1 MAKEESKDLSKI
13 NNPVTKPTVLFT
25 DYRNS
30 NSSVSNQPP
39 DSYIFINNYKYPMLH
54 LGTNQD
60 NIYKPFRLHAT
71 DGEPD
76 ASYDP
81 AMKEAGYANQGKTP
95 ENYIYK
101 LYDQSYELIRS
112 WCGAL
117 WYSTDNLTCNFLNKH
132 PKAYTHTYPISAL
145 SEQGNESPTVPIFM
159 KKEVDGVKYS
169 QRLYTAVDGFTLY
182 GSGDSKS
189 FAPAGPQDCFMTAEM
204 FDIVTTIVPS
214 FVGAGSKLDMWKKT
228 KMLEIAWELSKQH
241 SEPFYDYVADY
252 GQIPSKDEATTIAN
266 LGLQVAHVTAT
277 PEHNFEL
284 PHSFKQAVN
293 NPLFS
298 ESPMQTMWFR
308 LLPNYFCYLLF
319 KHFPNLNVEQS
330 TELSKYKQ
338 YVKNMLLM
346 NHVSVSDAM
355 PNLQPESLAKY
366 NSLISNQNNLHGYLN
381 DKDTMKF
388 IIEYG
393 KLLNGYFE
401 NGISTGGDPWIS
413 KNSDVQKNVVIMQ
426 SVLQLV
432 KEAYDNQ
439 EMPHC
444 LKFESAMPSSVVTA
458 TDQTEFTR
466 IKSLIE
472 LLDRHDLDYTL
483 LKTLVEDNYYNP
495 GPNNPGAAMLTE
507 DIKNQYNLVSSD
519 NYALGSDNVW
529 KPIIV
534 GDEIGTFPKLK
545 FTDQDIKSMSLYG
558 REVTI
563 PSPAQGRNPYLN
575 SLYFKDDN
583 IFLNEDIYPKADLN
597 SSHIFLDIP
606 GDEDIDQPFLKRIAA
621 EGDSIPA
628 VSSLLGNNF
637 YNQPETISE
646 LTSLRQD
653 GGNTRT
659 FKEILEGEKAKSEI
673 VYFQINKYVEA
684 YDETGQIAQNLLQTF
699 WIPNAPEFNPQHF
712 IDSQITSN
720 DNKTF
725 VYKIFAWTAI
735 YGNKYYY
742 KLRGLNVFNTYEQQ
756 KGNTLPTMAD
766 FFGGSSYRNLD
777 IETGAKIFDKI
788 REIQSFD
795 LDGPLI
801 LESEYLGDN
810 NIDRFYNYQI
820 SFNTEMYPDVKLIKV
835 PFHPV
840 GGVVDST
847 QVFRPPPS
855 PPTVEIVPY
864 EGVDNSLLFL
874 LNARVGATHKDFI
887 IGIEDKDSDQVQTI
901 YEALISSAKGWNAN
915 NLEQEFITQ
924 DVKKFEI
931 YRLDNKPKSYSDFAP
946 ENGGTKMD
954 LIPPTTKGKYE
965 GFGGTDFVFDNGPQ
979 DLSIVAS
986 TAQFNSSVVPNKK
999 YYYTFRVVDQED
1011 YFSNPTPVY
1020 QVEIINDGGTI
1031 YPLID
1036 VIDFDIE
1043 NKLQTKKNIRKY
1055 LHIIPTLENSLINLE
1070 DVDFE
1075 NETAGS
1081 YINKLSGKKPSL
1093 GVNPESQLLLPE
1105 ENYENDGKKTYV
1117 KLRLT
1122 SKKTGKK
1129 IDINLKAMHKHVKTT
1144 QEEEGFQKGSN
1155 VPPPELPDQSSQQQ
1169 QQQQQQQ
1176 PTSDVQIQTLDPPS
1190 GGQQQIQQSN
1200 VEIQSSGG
1208 NTVQAST
1215 PTQNTGLT
1223 RY

>member
-13 NNPVTKPTVLFT
+13 INPVTQPTVLFT
-25 DYRNS
+25 DYTTFARMTDATD
-30 NSSVSNQPP
+30 QPP
-39 DSYIFINNYKYPMLH
+39 DSYILRNNYNYPMFH

-81 AMKEAGYANQGKTP
+81 AMKEAGYASQGKTP

-145 SEQGNESPTVPIFM
+145 SEEGNESPTVPIFM

-169 QRLYTAVDGFTLY
+169 QKLETLVDGFTLY
-182 GSGDSKS
+182 GSGDSLIQYS
-189 FAPAGPQDCFMTAEM
+189 VPAGPQDSYMTEEA
-204 FDIVTTIVPS
+204 FSIVTTTRLTPIGP
-214 FVGAGSKLDMWKKT
+214 GSKLDMWKKT

-252 GQIPSKDEATTIAN
+252 SQIPSKDFATTAAM
-266 LGLQVAHVTAT
+266 LASQVAHVTVT

-284 PHSFKQAVN
+284 PKSFKQAVN

-298 ESPMQTMWFR
+298 ESQMQTMWFR

-330 TELSKYKQ
+330 TELLNYKN
-338 YVKNMLLM
+338 YVRNMLLI
-346 NHVSVSDAM
+346 NHVKIEDAF
-355 PNLQPESLAKY
+355 PGAPPTILDKYDSFFINQENIAKH
-366 NSLISNQNNLHGYLN
+366 LNN
-381 DKDTMKF
+381 KDTMKF

-401 NGISTGGDPWIS
+401 NGISTGGDPWVS

-444 LKFESAMPSSVVTA
+444 LKFESAMPSSVVAT

-472 LLDRHDLDYTL
+472 LLDRHDLDYAL
-483 LKTLVEDNYYNP
+483 LKTLVEDNYYSP
-495 GPNNPGAAMLTE
+495 GSDNPGAGLTE
-507 DIKNQYNLVSSD
+507 DITNQYKLVSSD
-519 NYALGSDNVW
+519 KYNLGPTNIW

-534 GDEIGTFPKLK
+534 SDEIGAFPKLK
-545 FTDQDIKSMSLYG
+545 FTDQNIKSMSLYG
-558 REVTI
+558 KEVISLTE
-563 PSPAQGRNPYLN
+563 AMRARNPYLN
-575 SLYFKDDN
+575 YLYSKNDDN
-583 IFLNEDIYPKADLN
+583 IFLNEDIYPKDGLN

-621 EGDSIPA
+621 EGNSIPA
-628 VSSLLGNNF
+628 VSSLLGDNF

-646 LTSLRQD
+646 LTSLRKD

-659 FKEILEGEKAKSEI
+659 FRGILEGEKAKSEI
-673 VYFQINKYVEA
+673 LYFQINKYVEA
-684 YDETGQIAQNLLQTF
+684 YDEAGQIAQHLLQTF

-742 KLRGLNVFNTYEQQ
+742 KLRGLNAFDTYEEI
-756 KGNTLPTMAD
+756 KGDNLPSMAD
-766 FFGGSSYRNLD
+766 FFGGSAYRNLD
-777 IETGAKIFDKI
+777 IETGARIFDKI
-788 REIQSFD
+788 ANKDYGLVTNKAFQPDPNSSRLDNHEIKFD
-795 LDGPLI
+795 I
-801 LESEYLGDN
+801 
-810 NIDRFYNYQI
+810 
-820 SFNTEMYPDVKLIKV
+820 EMYPDVKLIKV

-847 QVFRPPPS
+847 QVFRAPPS

-887 IGIEDKDSDQVQTI
+887 IGIEDKDNDQIQTI
-901 YEALISSAKGWNAN
+901 YEALISSAQGWSAN

-946 ENGGTKMD
+946 ENGGVKMD

-1081 YINKLSGKKPSL
+1081 YINKLNGKKPSL

-1144 QEEEGFQKGSN
+1144 QEEEGFEKGSN
-1155 VPPPELPDQSSQQQ
+1155 VPSPELPDQSS

-1190 GGQQQIQQSN
+1190 GGQQQIQQSD
-1200 VEIQSSGG
+1200 VQIQSSGG